1 MPHVRAVQ
9 FLTFGLSLRRLP
21 PLQLS
26 AQVAISRDAC
36 DTTLL
41 LNVLLTLLAWL
52 PGWLHATW
60 VVASRSDPEAPWGYG
75 PLTRPPV

>member
-1 MPHVRAVQ
+1 MGCTPRHVALYFIA
-9 FLTFGLSLRRLP
+9 FLFP
-21 PLQLS
+21 P
-26 AQVAISRDAC
+26 AAVAISRDAC

-60 VVASRSDPEAPWGYG
+60 VVASRGDPEAPWGYE